1 MSVKFALCLLILLVT
16 ASTETVQYSEVKL
29 ASKRNNDNP
38 FPIKFIYINRL
49 TSWWGNLTLPAALAV
64 PGFTATPL
72 PYNYV
77 ALTFWTYPGSA
88 QDASGMWEKIAS
100 NMGPNE
106 YGTNNSEIQATLKQ
120 NFTDNKVKLMIS
132 AFGSTQA
139 PTSAGYDALDCAQKL
154 ADFVIN
160 NNLDGVD
167 IDWEDTAS
175 FLKADGSGENWL
187 ITITK

>member
-1 MSVKFALCLLILLVT
+1 MSVKLALCFLLLLAA
-16 ASTETVQYSEVKL
+16 ASTETVRQGEVK
-29 ASKRNNDNP
+29 AVSQRNSNNP

-88 QDASGMWEKIAS
+88 QDASGMWANLVG
-100 NMGPNE
+100 NMGPNG
-106 YGTNNSEIQATLKQ
+106 YGTTNKEIQATLKK
-120 NFTDNKVKLMIS
+120 NFTNNNVKLMIS
-132 AFGSTQA
+132 AFGSTQT
-139 PTSAGYDALDCAQKL
+139 PTSAGYDPVDCAIKL
-154 ADFVIN
+154 AQFVIDN
-160 NNLDGVD
+160 QLDGVD
-167 IDWEDTAS
+167 IDWEDTPS
-175 FLKADGSGENWL
+175 FQKADGSGENWL